1 MKRNATIKELKTFAK
16 YSTPEQR
23 QLANDVRTSHLSDD
37 METEN
42 LLLLQR
48 CEAYY
53 NGLSDFRTRRL
64 RAFNYL
70 RGRQWSDYVYDD
82 DGNVVTEENYI
93 LSQGKIPFKNNVI
106 RMLIRNIIGQM
117 ETQKTA
123 SIVDSRTPEDA
134 SLSEMLTN
142 TLQYIQ
148 QLNEVNVLDPR
159 NFEEFLMSGA
169 IVDKTTYS
177 FWPTKNREDVF
188 TKSIN
193 PNFMFFNT
201 NVKDI
206 RGIDLDL
213 VGEIIDIPL
222 EKVIETFA
230 QNEADVEVIKSWYPL
245 PGRNN
250 AWNVMPFD
258 GSQEQNV
265 NFLIPSDIN
274 LCRVI
279 EVWEKVTD
287 WRVYAHDYLTGDYTV
302 TKLSMSDIKK
312 INDQRIETGKKSGM
326 SQENIPLIDARKKM
340 ESFWVVKYLTPYG
353 KCLYQRET
361 PYAHKSHPYTLTLF
375 PLLNGEVWGL
385 IEDIID
391 QQRNINRNMALL
403 DFMMG
408 SAAKGVLLVP
418 EESIPEDMTIDDFAD
433 EWTKYNGVIKIKLK
447 AGAQLPQQV
456 STAATNIGAMDM
468 LKLQMDLVQQIS
480 GVNGAQMGQEAKSGT
495 PNSLYVNQ
503 AANSST
509 NTRDLMNN
517 FDWHRRKR
525 NEKMLQVAIQFYK
538 EKRYIA
544 SSGLQY
550 SKEAEYYDPDRIQNF
565 EFDLKISEGQDTPVF
580 RQIISDQLFQMLQ
593 ANMIDLQMFLENSG
607 MPYAEKILAAVK
619 SRQEQAAQAQ
629 QPGQPGQPG
638 QVPQQGQPQPEQVPQ
653 PQDQQPTQQAQVAS
667 MSPQAKEMY
676 DRLRQ

>member
-1 MKRNATIKELKTFAK
+1 MKRNATIKELKSAAR
-16 YSTPEQR
+16 YSTPEKR
-23 QLANDVRTSHLSDD
+23 QLANDTRTSHLSDD
-37 METEN
+37 MLSEN
-42 LLLLQR
+42 MLLLER
-48 CEAYY
+48 CRSYY
-53 NGLSDFRTRRL
+53 SGLSDFRARRL

-70 RGRQWSDYVYDD
+70 RGRQWGDLIEDD
-82 DGNVVTEENYI
+82 NGNVVTEESYI

-117 ETQKTA
+117 ETKKTA

-142 TLQYIQ
+142 TLQYLQ

-222 EKVIETFA
+222 DKVLETFA
-230 QNEADVEVIKSWYPL
+230 LNEQDVQKIKSWYPL

-250 AWNVMPFD
+250 AWNIKPFD

-265 NFLIPSDIN
+265 NFYIPSDIN
-274 LCRVI
+274 LARVI
-279 EVWEKVTD
+279 EVWEKITD
-287 WRVYAHDYLTGDYTV
+287 WRVYAHDYLTAEYEV
-302 TKLSMSDIKK
+302 TELSLKDIDK
-312 INDQRIETGKKSGM
+312 INAQRIKQYKEAK
-326 SQENIPLIDARKKM
+326 IPKEQWKLIEGRRKL

-353 KCLYQRET
+353 QCLYQHET
-361 PYAHKSHPYTLTLF
+361 PYMHKSHPYTLTLF

-418 EESIPEDMTIDDFAD
+418 EDAIPDDMTIDDFAD
-433 EWTKYNGVIKIKLK
+433 EWTKYNGVIKIKK
-447 AGAQLPQQV
+447 KSGVEFPKQV
-456 STAATNIGAMDM
+456 STQAVNIGAMDM
-468 LKLQMDLVQQIS
+468 LKIQMDLIQQIS
-480 GVNGAQMGQEAKSGT
+480 GVNSAIQGQEAKSGT

-503 AANSST
+503 AAYSST

-525 NEKMLQVAIQFYK
+525 NEKMLQVAMQFYK

-550 SKEAEYYDPDRIQNF
+550 GKEAEYYDPDRIKNF
-565 EFDLKISEGQDTPVF
+565 DFDLKISEGQDTPVF

-593 ANMIDLQMFLENSG
+593 VNMIDLQMFLENSG
-607 MPYAEKILAAVK
+607 MPYAEKILASIK
-619 SRQEQAAQAQ
+619 DRQ
-629 QPGQPGQPG
+629 
-638 QVPQQGQPQPEQVPQ
+638 
-653 PQDQQPTQQAQVAS
+653 QQAQERSEERRVGKECRS
-667 MSPQAKEMY
+667 RWSPY
-676 DRLRQ
+676 H